1 MVDRVV
7 ISPGE
12 TVVIDTTNNVATVIM
27 LNDGQLRVM
36 NAQNI
41 IYADMSFRLEMYTCP
56 INTGLY
62 YLINQGSSD
71 IEVLIV
77 REFVY

>member
-7 ISPGE
+7 ISPEE

-27 LNDGQLRVM
+27 LNDGELRVI
-36 NAQNI
+36 NAQNVI
-41 IYADMSFRLEMYTCP
+41 CADMSFRLEMYTCP

-62 YLINQGSSD
+62 YLTNRGGSD